1 MRIAVTGGS
10 GFIGA
15 HVIRQLSDDGHDVMN
30 IDLEADGVG
39 RVDIIDTHGLVR
51 VFQEFRP
58 AVVFH
63 IAATA
68 DARAALTDPVYAVRV
83 NIGGTAS
90 VFEAARHTKI
100 DRVILASTCWVAN
113 AMADGIL
120 DEASPFLPTG
130 GGHVYTSTKIASEL
144 LAHDFHKLYG
154 QKFTV
159 LRYGIPYGPGMWPGL
174 VLRSWLDS
182 AASGKAITIF
192 GDGSASRKF
201 VYVGDLARA
210 HSLALHDV
218 AANQVYN
225 IEGMRFVT
233 IRELAEVFAR
243 SWGPVEIAYREEPT
257 RIGEFQYF
265 RKILSSHKAYV
276 ELGWEPRVDLEDG
289 VRRTIA
295 WFRATHL
302 EHADGLSA
310 PASVRD

>member
-1 MRIAVTGGS
+1 MRVAVTGGS

-15 HVIRQLSDDGHDVMN
+15 HVIRQLTNDGHNVIN
-30 IDLEADGVG
+30 VDLEAQSGGV
-39 RVDIIDTHGLVR
+39 VDIIDTHELVR

-63 IAATA
+63 IAAIA
-68 DARAALTDPVYAVRV
+68 DARAALADPVHAVQV
-83 NIGGTAS
+83 NVGGTAS
-90 VFEAARHTKI
+90 VFEAARHTKT
-100 DRVILASTCWVAN
+100 DRVVLASTCWVAN
-113 AMADGIL
+113 AMRDGIL
-120 DEASPFLPTG
+120 DETAPFLPTG

-182 AASGKAITIF
+182 AANGNAITIF

-201 VYVGDLARA
+201 VYVEDLARA
-210 HSLALHDV
+210 HSLALKDV

-225 IEGMRFVT
+225 IEGMRFIT
-233 IRELAEVFAR
+233 IRELAEVFKR
-243 SWGPVEIAYREEPT
+243 HWGPMEIVYREEPT

-265 RKILSSHKAYV
+265 RKIMSNQKARV
-276 ELGWEPRVDLEDG
+276 ELGWEPRVDLENG
-289 VRRTIA
+289 VRQTIA
-295 WFRATHL
+295 WFRETHL
-302 EHADGLSA
+302 STEVADRARVG
-310 PASVRD
+310 